1 MKVRMIHA
9 SALAALGAA
18 LWGCG
23 GSPSS
28 ASPAEQAA
36 AAAPAAGRATYFSVP
51 QDQLAHV
58 QVVPVQ
64 RATWTTTLRTTGTVD
79 WDNDHTTQAITQ
91 VSGPI
96 TRLLVD
102 AGTHVT
108 AGQPLLYVS
117 SPDVTSA
124 ISAYRKAKNRQD
136 LAQRTLNRDTD
147 LLAHKAISQHDLEQT
162 QADFND
168 AATDVQA
175 ALQALRILDVTPSDL
190 QQAEAQ
196 NVPIRPE
203 LPMRATLTGTIVQKM
218 VLPGQVIQAGS
229 TVAFVITNVDTVW
242 VQAHVYEKDLGKVH
256 LHDQADVR
264 AASFPEAFP
273 GTVTYIGDMIDA
285 ATRTTPVRIVTRNPR
300 ALLKKD
306 MFVDVVVS
314 DRTSR
319 DVLTIPTAAVLYD
332 DENFPFVYL
341 QVEPGKFGQRL
352 VNVGTQQGDQ
362 VEVVSGLNAGDRVV
376 SQGSLFLQF
385 ANSSQK

>member
-1 MKVRMIHA
+1 MKARTTP
-9 SALAALGAA
+9 ALAAAALAAA

-23 GSPSS
+23 GSSPSP
-28 ASPAEQAA
+28 SPAEKAA

-51 QDQLAHV
+51 KDQLAHV
-58 QVVPVQ
+58 QLASVQ
-64 RATWTTTLRTTGTVD
+64 HATWTTTLRTTGTVD

-96 TRLLVD
+96 TRILVD
-102 AGTHVT
+102 TGTHVKV
-108 AGQPLLYVS
+108 GQPLLYVS
-117 SPDVTSA
+117 SPDVSNA

-136 LAQRTLNRDTD
+136 LAQRTLNRDKD
-147 LLAHKAISQHDLEQT
+147 LLEHKAISQHDFEQT

-168 AATDVQA
+168 AATDVQT
-175 ALQALRILDVTPSDL
+175 ALQALRILGVRPSDL
-190 QQAEAQ
+190 QQAEEQ

-229 TVAFVITNVDTVW
+229 TVAFVISNVDTVW

-256 LHDQADVR
+256 LNDHAEVR
-264 AASFPEAFP
+264 AASFPDAFP
-273 GTVTYIGDMIDA
+273 GTVAYIGDMIDP
-285 ATRTTPVRIVTRNPR
+285 ATRTTPVRIVTRNPH

-306 MFVDVVVS
+306 MFVDVVVR

-332 DENFPFVYL
+332 EENFPFVYL
-341 QVEPGKFGQRL
+341 QVEPGKFAQRL
-352 VNVGTQQGDQ
+352 VKVGAQQGDQ
-362 VEVVSGLNAGDRVV
+362 VEVLSGLNAGDRIV

-385 ANSSQK
+385 ANSYQK